1 MSDRRPMGS
10 VEAEVLKALW
20 ATGAF
25 TTPAEIRDT
34 LSYELAYTTVNT
46 VLVRLWKKGLVA
58 RERVGRGFAYRAKLS
73 EGELTA
79 TRMYAELRR
88 AQDRPAA
95 LTRFVGSLSK
105 RDLAALRKLIDPDGT

>member
-20 ATGAF
+20 ATGEL
-25 TTPAEIRDT
+25 TTPADVKDT
-34 LSYELAYTTVNT
+34 LSYELAYSTVNT
-46 VLVRLWKKGLVA
+46 VLVRLWKKGLVDRSRA
-58 RERVGRGFAYRAKLS
+58 GRGFAYQAKLT
-73 EGELTA
+73 EDELTA
-79 TRMYAELRR
+79 TRMNAELRR

-105 RDLAALRKLIDPDGT
+105 RDLAALRKLIQPDQT